1 LSKHSIDHKK
11 SIALA
16 KLHLNYDCK
25 EEEADY
31 IYSELQK
38 VKKKFARRLEKR
50 KEVKESHG
58 AKDSKSTISNQ
69 QDVLEGETERSFQSS
84 HFLDLSEAAT
94 GEQGPESRMVQNNHI
109 SNSMTRVLDICDRR
123 MENLIQNQ
131 QKEVQEFH
139 KKMMEDKVKLEEEQR
154 LESALI
160 CTKDHDIPV
169 RLDKL
174 GILDHNFKGKMDENN
189 HKRET
194 HWKTLEASQLASRIE
209 HEQMKANVVAL
220 LEKSKP
226 GGPTAISGN
235 LSLDDSEVKEG
246 KMQQSD
252 RAEIND
258 CSQNAGT
265 NAMPYFQNQN
275 SSGTILRLPSE
286 VPKNSHIEKISYNLP
301 REMETISIESDPENN
316 KSEIMASK
324 RVRTTSERHNKAG
337 SSNDPKNGASES
349 CPSDLESPV
358 RNAQIGQSVG
368 RPGVPHTLSEVVI
381 GDEPMKILPHAVH
394 PAEEFLAKD
403 AVTLESTTVTEVRLQ
418 NRAVTA
424 ICKELPALE
433 FNGTWSSLVQPDI
446 CLAQGNSLASEQV
459 LESLCK

>member
-1 LSKHSIDHKK
+1 
-11 SIALA
+11 
-16 KLHLNYDCK
+16 
-25 EEEADY
+25 
-31 IYSELQK
+31 
-38 VKKKFARRLEKR
+38 
-50 KEVKESHG
+50 
-58 AKDSKSTISNQ
+58 
-69 QDVLEGETERSFQSS
+69 
-84 HFLDLSEAAT
+84 
-94 GEQGPESRMVQNNHI
+94 
-109 SNSMTRVLDICDRR
+109 
-123 MENLIQNQ
+123 
-131 QKEVQEFH
+131 
-139 KKMMEDKVKLEEEQR
+139 
-154 LESALI
+154 
-160 CTKDHDIPV
+160 
-169 RLDKL
+169 
-174 GILDHNFKGKMDENN
+174 
-189 HKRET
+189 
-194 HWKTLEASQLASRIE
+194 
-209 HEQMKANVVAL
+209 
-220 LEKSKP
+220 
-226 GGPTAISGN
+226 
-235 LSLDDSEVKEG
+235 
-246 KMQQSD
+246 MQQSD

-286 VPKNSHIEKISYNLP
+286 VPQNSHIEKISCNLP

-394 PAEEFLAKD
+394 PTEEFLAKD

-433 FNGTWSSLVQPDI
+433 FNGTCSSLVQPDI